1 MVIYLNHRNYSLI
14 IPKEV
19 FVKIGSPDFFEL
31 RIDREK
37 NIALITAATE
47 KCICPIDV
55 PNGVYSLGLPCVLP
69 KYLWIDEIIEKL
81 SWGKNG
87 YAVEGR
93 LFKAP
98 FGVSVLVDFNKAVP
112 TEAVKGGLAVPTTF
126 EKHVFDE
133 DEDDDDEDEE
143 IEEGEEDED

>member
-47 KCICPIDV
+47 KGICPIDV
-55 PNGVYSLGLPCVLP
+55 PDGVYSLGLPCVLP

-81 SWGKNG
+81 GWGKNG

-93 LFKAP
+93 LVKTP

-112 TEAVKGGLAVPTTF
+112 TETVKGGLAVPTTF

-133 DEDDDDEDEE
+133 DEDDDDDEE
-143 IEEGEEDED
+143 IEEDED